1 VIEEGQTPMNLPE
14 SWSRAMRALIIST
27 LVLAAFGPAWAS
39 EPEPTLPSSS
49 LLPSGTPT
57 RGPGW
62 VLRSPTSVQAFLGQ
76 FRFDTDWG
84 PIEASGRELAL
95 LRIGEM
101 PALAQLDQV
110 TRGKVFADAIRAS
123 AVKSGQAVV
132 RVVTDPVGTV
142 KGIPAGL
149 GRLVSSTARSVRRT
163 ARAIGDA
170 ASRDSDTEEREKS
183 DSDNS
188 EKLTNF
194 AKESVG
200 LNKSR
205 RALAR
210 QIGVDPYTRNP
221 LLQQKLESLA
231 WAAVAGGISMDLAL
245 GALSGGAS
253 SVLSISTKLDDLVW
267 DLPPDDIQARVEQA
281 LVKRG
286 HLARD
291 VRKFLRNGVYTP
303 TLQLRLLA
311 AFESLGRPRGEPAA
325 LALAATV
332 NGEVHARF
340 LIAQIEM
347 MAKHGGADPVAEL
360 LALEQSFSSRTRSGA
375 TLVTLPVDYLAW
387 TGPVDR
393 TNRRGGRIV
402 VSGLV
407 SPLALRELS
416 ARGWRVQSNA
426 GAPG

>member
-1 VIEEGQTPMNLPE
+1 
-14 SWSRAMRALIIST
+14 MRALIIAT
-27 LVLAAFGPAWAS
+27 LVLAAVGPLWAS

-49 LLPSGTPT
+49 LLPPGTST
-57 RGPGW
+57 LGPGW
-62 VLRSPTSVQAFLGQ
+62 VLRSSTAVQAFLGQ

-101 PALAQLDQV
+101 PALARLDQV
-110 TRGKVFADAIRAS
+110 SRGKVFADAIRAS
-123 AVKSGQAVV
+123 ARKSGQAVV

-163 ARAIGDA
+163 AQAIGDA
-170 ASRDSDTEEREKS
+170 ASRDADQEKEKS

-200 LNKSR
+200 LNKAR

-210 QIGVDPYTRNP
+210 QMGIDPYTRNP

-291 VRKFLRNGVYTP
+291 VREFLRNGVYTP

-311 AFESLGRPRGEPAA
+311 AFERLGRPRGEPAA
-325 LALAATV
+325 LVLAATV

-347 MAKHGGADPVAEL
+347 MAMHARADPVAEL
-360 LALEQSFSSRTRSGA
+360 LSLEQSYSARTRSGA
-375 TLVTLPVDYLAW
+375 TLVALPVDYLAW
-387 TGPVDR
+387 TGPVGR

-402 VSGLV
+402 VLGSV

-416 ARGWRVQSNA
+416 ARGWRVQANLRP
-426 GAPG
+426 PG